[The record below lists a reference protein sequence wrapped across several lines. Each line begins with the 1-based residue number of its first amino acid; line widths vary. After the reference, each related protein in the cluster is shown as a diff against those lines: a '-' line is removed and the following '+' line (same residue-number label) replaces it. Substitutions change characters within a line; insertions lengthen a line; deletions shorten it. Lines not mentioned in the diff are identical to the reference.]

1 MSTYYDELMDRY
13 YKTRNEQAKI
23 NKKLMEIEDQLD
35 SKTINF
41 EMFEQIKILFKE
53 QAQINSTL
61 ITLSREILDEVE
73 KGANWNL

>member
-73 KGANWNL
+73 KGAN